1 MFATSA
7 GHPTAATLGVMN
19 EPGEVTFRVPA
30 RNVSWWGSAV
40 CAVAAVVA
48 VLLACLRR
56 DVLGAAFWVCA
67 VIAMLGPVFLYLA
80 TARLTADAYGLRSRT
95 LLRRRTVPWT
105 RVVDLR
111 RYIQY
116 GRHTDIHRV
125 SVLLDNGR
133 TWRLPMP
140 MSGEDLGRFDAELA
154 ALRALHRR
162 HGTAPASE
170 EAPVIARGAAG
181 RRAVLPWIV
190 GAVLLTASGVAATYV
205 ADAASEQR
213 AWRAAVPCTPAT
225 PAAGI
230 RDCLSTLTGVI
241 ERTDVNRGKG
251 SSWLYF
257 TGDRPL
263 HRLGVSQ
270 DDAAAF
276 RSGEQVELVFWHGRP
291 RSVTGEHHVWH
302 DHLTGPGEIAVFSA
316 VCALGAG
323 YAGALL
329 LIRRRGR
336 GLRDDELLPSAL
348 PFAGALAVTAVWLLP
363 LCALHPTDP
372 LGSPPTVIWAAA
384 GTAVTLA
391 ALVLAWRAT
400 RVRAPSGTSPSPAP
414 DGRDH
419 FLSAR
424 FLEPTAYNPH
434 LFGTH
439 VVIGAGPP
447 AVTPHAGP
455 GRFAARPIPAERLT
469 VGEIRRARGDE
480 GDTVPASWH
489 IAEIDDGGEPVRLA
503 AAPADL
509 AAIVAALESAR
520 GTAEDSPETGTTRP

>member
-1 MFATSA
+1 
-7 GHPTAATLGVMN
+7 MN
-19 EPGEVTFRVPA
+19 EPGEVIFRVPA

-95 LLRRRTVPWT
+95 LLRRRTVPWA
-105 RVVDLR
+105 RVVELR

-125 SVLLDNGR
+125 SVLLDSGR

-162 HGTAPASE
+162 YGTAPASE
-170 EAPVIARGAAG
+170 EVPVIARGAAG

-205 ADAASEQR
+205 ADATAQQR
-213 AWRAAVPCTPAT
+213 AWRAAVPCTAAT
-225 PAAGI
+225 PAAE
-230 RDCLSTLTGVI
+230 RRACLTTLPGVI
-241 ERTDVNRGKG
+241 ERTDVNGGRN
-251 SSWLYF
+251 STSWLYF
-257 TGDRPL
+257 AGDRPL
-263 HRLGVSQ
+263 HRLAVPRS
-270 DDAAAF
+270 DAAAF
-276 RSGEQVELVFWHGRP
+276 RAGEKVELVFWHGRA
-291 RSVTGEHHVWH
+291 RTVTGEHHVWH
-302 DHLTGPGEIAVFSA
+302 DHFTGPGEIAAFSA
-316 VCALGAG
+316 GCALGAG

-336 GLRDDELLPSAL
+336 RLRDDEFLPSSL
-348 PFAGALAVTAVWLLP
+348 PFAGAFAATGAWLLP
-363 LCALHPTDP
+363 LCALHPADP
-372 LGSPPTVIWAAA
+372 LGSPATVLWAAG
-384 GTAVTLA
+384 GTAVTA
-391 ALVLAWRAT
+391 VALVLAWRAT
-400 RVRAPSGTSPSPAP
+400 RVRAPEETPAPAAP

-419 FLSAR
+419 FLAAR
-424 FLEPTAYNPH
+424 FLEPTAYNRH

-455 GRFAARPIPAERLT
+455 GRFAARPIPVERLT
-469 VGEIRRARGDE
+469 VLGVRRARGDE
-480 GDTVPASWH
+480 GDTVPKSWH

-520 GTAEDSPETGTTRP
+520 DTAEDPPETGTTRP

>member
-1 MFATSA
+1 
-7 GHPTAATLGVMN
+7 MN
-19 EPGEVTFRVPA
+19 EPGDVVFRVPA

-40 CAVAAVVA
+40 CAVAAIAA

-56 DVLGAAFWVCA
+56 DALGAAFWGCA
-67 VIAMLGPVFLYLA
+67 VIALMGPVFLYLA

-105 RVVDLR
+105 RVVELR

-125 SVLLDNGR
+125 SVLLDTGR
-133 TWRLPMP
+133 SWRLPMP

-162 HGTAPASE
+162 HGPATAPDE
-170 EAPVIARGAAG
+170 VPVIARGAAG
-181 RRAVLPWIV
+181 RRTVLPWV
-190 GAVLLTASGVAATYV
+190 LCAVLLTASGVAATYV
-205 ADAASEQR
+205 ADAAAERR
-213 AWRAAVPCTPAT
+213 AWRAAVPCTATT
-225 PAAGI
+225 PAAE
-230 RDCLSTLTGVI
+230 RRACLTTLTGVI
-241 ERTDVNRGKG
+241 ERTDVNEGRNRT
-251 SSWLYF
+251 SWLYF

-263 HRLGVSQ
+263 HRLGVSR

-276 RSGEQVELVFWHGRP
+276 RAGEKVELVFWHGRA
-291 RSVTGEHHVWH
+291 RTVTGERHVWH
-302 DHLTGPGEIAVFSA
+302 DHVTGPGEIAVLSA

-336 GLRDDELLPSAL
+336 RLRDDEFLPSSL

-372 LGSPPTVIWAAA
+372 LGSTGTVLWAAA
-384 GTAVTLA
+384 GTAATLV

-400 RVRAPSGTSPSPAP
+400 RVRSLEETPAPAAP

-424 FLEPTAYNPH
+424 FLEHTAYNPH

-439 VVIGAGPP
+439 VVIGAGAP

-469 VGEIRRARGDE
+469 VRGVRRARGDE
-480 GDTVPASWH
+480 GDTVPTSWH
-489 IAEIDDGGEPVRLA
+489 VAEIDDGGEPVRLA

-509 AAIVAALESAR
+509 ARILAALEDER
-520 GTAEDSPETGTTRP
+520 RTAGAPPDTGTTRP